1 MVKYQILPTFVGSFG
16 CLTIKFKGDI
26 MILRNETLVLY
37 YRTFTVK
44 ITFYGKEFDSFSKN
58 YLKVYYLEEDITNI
72 VFPYEFERKNID
84 LFKFSELKERLD
96 EMYKMPEYR
105 AYTNSYPDKT
115 QSWQYATDLVPHR

>member
-1 MVKYQILPTFVGSFG
+1 MVKYQILPTNVGSFG

-26 MILRNETLVLY
+26 MVLRNETLVLY

-44 ITFYGKEFDSFSKN
+44 ITFYGKEFGFFSKN

-115 QSWQYATDLVPHR
+115 MSWQYATDLVPPR